1 VVLKQPLKPIK
12 TNTYAIRVKKM
23 DDDQRQP
30 YAPKQACR
38 SCGNSRGE
46 LLFIVSG
53 CPVVRCAQCRHVFL
67 DIVHDDPSIEEMYRQ
82 YGCTDE
88 TVYFDG
94 INAGVEKNIDRF
106 LARCRQ
112 YCAAAGPKPRLLD
125 IGCGNGAL
133 LKRAR
138 QAGFECQGIEISP
151 PLADQARQQT
161 GCPVHTCFLADANL
175 PEGSFD
181 AVTLYDVIEH
191 LQSPRTD
198 LARAC
203 ALLRPGGVL
212 FLLTPN
218 ENALPRKIAKAC
230 YRLTAHAVSRPL
242 EVLYY
247 ANHLSYFT
255 RASLSR
261 LLLDSGFDI
270 MGIHMLSYDRSRLR
284 LSLLQQAALCMLQP
298 ALLFCP
304 PVRGKIAL
312 WARKR

>member
-1 VVLKQPLKPIK
+1 MRRLIK
-12 TNTYAIRVKKM
+12 TTAYANRVKKM
-23 DDDQRQP
+23 DDAQRQP
-30 YAPKQACR
+30 YAPRQACR
-38 SCGNSRGE
+38 ACGNSRGE

-53 CPVVRCAQCRHVFL
+53 CPVVRCSQCRLVFL
-67 DIVHDDPSIEEMYRQ
+67 DIVHDAPSIEEMYRQ

-88 TVYFDG
+88 TVYFEG
-94 INAGVEKNIDRF
+94 INAGVERNIDRF

-112 YCAAAGPKPRLLD
+112 YLAAPGPKQRLLD

-133 LKRAR
+133 LKRAL
-138 QAGFECQGIEISP
+138 QAGFECQGIEIST

-175 PEGSFD
+175 PKGSFD
-181 AVTLYDVIEH
+181 AVTMYDVIEH

-212 FLLTPN
+212 FLFTPN

-242 EVLYY
+242 KVLYY
-247 ANHLSYFT
+247 AQHLSYFT

-270 MGIHMLSYDRSRLR
+270 MGIHMQSYDRSRLR
-284 LSLLQQAALCMLQP
+284 LSLLQQAALYMLQP
-298 ALLFCP
+298 VLLFCP

>member
-1 VVLKQPLKPIK
+1 M
-12 TNTYAIRVKKM
+12 KKM
-23 DDDQRQP
+23 DDDQWQP

-38 SCGNSRGE
+38 ACGNSRGE

-67 DIVHDDPSIEEMYRQ
+67 DIAHNDRTIEEMYRQ

-88 TVYFDG
+88 TVYFEG

-133 LKRAR
+133 LKRAL
-138 QAGFECQGIEISP
+138 QAGFECQGIEISS

-181 AVTLYDVIEH
+181 AVTMYDVIEH

-198 LARAC
+198 LATVRE
-203 ALLRPGGVL
+203 LLRPGGIL
-212 FLLTPN
+212 FLFTPN

-230 YRLTAHAVSRPL
+230 YRLSAHAVSRPL

-261 LLLDSGFDI
+261 LLLDTGFDI
-270 MGIHMLSYDRSRLR
+270 MGIQMLSYDRSRLR
-284 LSLLQQAALCMLQP
+284 LSLLQQAALSMLQP
-298 ALLFCP
+298 VLMLYP

>member
-1 VVLKQPLKPIK
+1 
-12 TNTYAIRVKKM
+12 M
-23 DDDQRQP
+23 EDDQRQP
-30 YAPKQACR
+30 CALKQPCR
-38 SCGNSRGE
+38 ACGNSRSE
-46 LLFIVSG
+46 LQFTVSG
-53 CPVVRCAQCRHVFL
+53 CPVVRCARCRHVFL
-67 DIVHDDPSIEEMYRQ
+67 DIVHDDLSIEEMYRQ

-88 TVYFDG
+88 TVYFEG
-94 INAGVEKNIDRF
+94 INAGVEKNIDRC

-112 YCAAAGPKPRLLD
+112 YCVAAGPKPRLLD

-133 LKRAR
+133 LKRAL

-161 GCPVHTCFLADANL
+161 GCPVHTCFLADAHL

-181 AVTLYDVIEH
+181 AVTMYDVIEH

-230 YRLTAHAVSRPL
+230 YRLSAHAVSRPL

-261 LLLDSGFDI
+261 LLLASGFDI
-270 MGIHMLSYDRSRLR
+270 MGIQMLSYDRSRLR

-298 ALLFCP
+298 VLLFCP
-304 PVRGKIAL
+304 PARGKIAL
-312 WARKR
+312 WARKK